1 MSKISKNLRFFSRSF
16 TLSLNSTFRYWK
28 FECLIDLC
36 STCFTYCLFDTLLFW
51 FRLHVYFV
59 INYDFLSL
67 FSHNLRKIKM
77 SFVVNLCCALLT
89 RTYFFFFIWF
99 LFLLLFWPISM
110 WVFRMRVYT
119 EYTHIAVYAWA
130 FSWWY
135 AFAVYPCISAGLFA
149 SFHSILV
156 SHLSAVSLTQSQ
168 LCNVF
173 VEFYFLLSSCTTK
186 RGFTFFLSLE
196 HFGSG
201 MTDNTKP

>member
-89 RTYFFFFIWF
+89 RTYFFFFYLIPF
-99 LFLLLFWPISM
+99 LIIILADFNVSVPYASVYRIHTYCCVCMGILLMVCVRSVSM
-110 WVFRMRVYT
+110 Y
-119 EYTHIAVYAWA
+119 
-130 FSWWY
+130 FSWLIR
-135 AFAVYPCISAGLFA
+135 FV
-149 SFHSILV
+149 SFHPCFAPVGCFAHTITTLQCVCWVLFSFEQLHYQKRFYIF
-156 SHLSAVSLTQSQ
+156 SLSRA
-168 LCNVF
+168 F
-173 VEFYFLLSSCTTK
+173 
-186 RGFTFFLSLE
+186 R
-196 HFGSG
+196 
-201 MTDNTKP
+201 